1 MEALLRLLGGE
12 EALREIL
19 AVGGLVAA
27 RVGPL
32 TVLAPWLSLRR
43 TPPMV
48 RAALVLALTA
58 ALTPLA
64 LPQARVAV
72 LELSGLGYAAAVL
85 REALIGALFAVA
97 TALPFFALD
106 WAGRLTDTWRG
117 ASMSEVIAPNTG
129 ERTSPL
135 GDLHMLMGIALF
147 LTLGGHRIAFAAFAE
162 GLQVAPVGMVE
173 LAPRA
178 QSLALGAAQLTGS
191 ALAFALAI
199 AAPAAAAIV
208 AVEVALGLLARSAP
222 QVPVFFAGMP
232 LRAATGIA
240 AALLAL
246 SLVTAQLPEVFR
258 AAVEIGQRW
267 LTGP

>member
-12 EALREIL
+12 AAVTETL

-43 TPPMV
+43 TPAMI
-48 RAALVLALTA
+48 RAAIVLALTA

-64 LPQARVAV
+64 LPQARAAV
-72 LELSGLGYAAAVL
+72 TELSAAGYAVAVL
-85 REALIGALFAVA
+85 REALLGALFGVA

-117 ASMSEVIAPNTG
+117 ASMAEVIAPNTG

-135 GDLHMLMGIALF
+135 GDLYMLAGIALF
-147 LTLGGHRIAFAAFAE
+147 LALGGHRLAFAAFAD
-162 GLQVAPVGMVE
+162 GLTTAPVGSIE

-178 QSLALGAAQLTGS
+178 EALALGAAQLTGS

-208 AVEVALGLLARSAP
+208 TVEVSLGLLARSAP

-232 LRAATGIA
+232 LRAATGLA

-246 SLVTAQLPEVFR
+246 SLITAQLPDAFR
-258 AAVEIGQRW
+258 AAVDIGRRW
-267 LTGP
+267 LAGG